1 MGKKGIEFDITPPG
15 EIIRAKALTAERS
28 EQLNA
33 IGFVWSPAEPNMAW
47 EDRFR
52 ICMEYCE
59 TNGRGPSQSMGSMG
73 EWVSKQRRKYQRKDV
88 NFMKDR
94 APKLD
99 AVGFE
104 WTPRGNT
111 RMTWDEGFEMLMAFE
126 KINGH
131 FNVERPD
138 AGVDRKS
145 DKYRFFNWV
154 ASLHSMYRS
163 HRLGRQAGSLTDGRI
178 FLLVNHGF
186 SFRND

>member
-1 MGKKGIEFDITPPG
+1 MKKGIEFDITPPG

-59 TNGRGPSQSMGSMG
+59 TNGRWPSQSMGSMG

-94 APKLD
+94 APKVRVHGEENDFLCGIF
-99 AVGFE
+99 VSLICFLVHYFE
-104 WTPRGNT
+104 SWTL
-111 RMTWDEGFEMLMAFE
+111 WVS
-126 KINGH
+126 NGH
-131 FNVERPD
+131 QEETH
-138 AGVDRKS
+138 A
-145 DKYRFFNWV
+145 
-154 ASLHSMYRS
+154 
-163 HRLGRQAGSLTDGRI
+163 
-178 FLLVNHGF
+178 
-186 SFRND
+186 